1 MARLK
6 TLEREEVAPEVREIC
21 DKYLKERGNVP
32 NAFKTWAQI
41 PSYLTT
47 LIAHYRAV
55 RFTGNLRFSETDIIE
70 LASTI
75 GMFNHFNRFTT
86 ALRIDPSGSNAPYG
100 SFVF

>member
-6 TLEREEVAPEVREIC
+6 TLEREEVAPEVQEIY

-41 PSYLTT
+41 PNYLTT

-55 RFTGNLRFSETDIIE
+55 MFTGNLPFKLKE
-70 LASTI
+70 LLVVKVSLT
-75 GMFNHFNRFTT
+75 NN
-86 ALRIDPSGSNAPYG
+86 SNY
-100 SFVF
+100 

>member
-6 TLEREEVAPEVREIC
+6 TLERDEVAPEVQEIY

-47 LIAHYRAV
+47 LVAHYRAV
-55 RFTGNLRFSETDIIE
+55 MFTGNLPFKLKE
-70 LASTI
+70 LLVVKVSLT
-75 GMFNHFNRFTT
+75 NN
-86 ALRIDPSGSNAPYG
+86 SNY
-100 SFVF
+100 

>member
-6 TLEREEVAPEVREIC
+6 TLEREEVAPEVQEIY

-55 RFTGNLRFSETDIIE
+55 MFTGNLPFKLKE
-70 LASTI
+70 LLVVKVSLT
-75 GMFNHFNRFTT
+75 NN
-86 ALRIDPSGSNAPYG
+86 SNY
-100 SFVF
+100 

>member
-6 TLEREEVAPEVREIC
+6 TLERDEVTPEVREIY

-41 PSYLTT
+41 PNYLTT

-55 RFTGNLRFSETDIIE
+55 MFTGNLSFKLKE
-70 LASTI
+70 LLVVKVSLT
-75 GMFNHFNRFTT
+75 NN
-86 ALRIDPSGSNAPYG
+86 SNY
-100 SFVF
+100 